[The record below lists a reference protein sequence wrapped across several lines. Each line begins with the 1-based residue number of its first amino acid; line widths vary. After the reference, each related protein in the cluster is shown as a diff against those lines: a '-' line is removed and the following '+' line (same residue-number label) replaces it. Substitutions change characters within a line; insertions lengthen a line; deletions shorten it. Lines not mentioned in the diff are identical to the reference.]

1 MKHKS
6 VSLVVIAKNESRCI
20 ERCLN
25 SVRPLV
31 DQMLVLDTG
40 STDGTVELAQSCGA
54 EVMHF
59 KWCDDF
65 SAARNSA
72 LEHSLTDWNLILDAD
87 EWLEVG
93 GHRLLQDQLQH
104 AYIGLTMIKSI
115 DQSSGVDQFSTD
127 WLPRL
132 LPKGVF
138 YRGKI
143 HEQPFSS
150 LPRRRIELTILH
162 DGYTRVALE
171 SKRGR
176 NRVLLVDELR
186 STPDDPYLLYQLGKD
201 YEVYGEIQAA
211 AEMYLKAQALLVDSS
226 PYVHDL
232 VIRAI
237 SCLSR
242 SSQFDHAIKLMDQ
255 YALEYQDS
263 PDFYF
268 AAGNAFLDK
277 GLSDPLH
284 ALDQWLPRAIEAWRR
299 CLEIGE
305 QPALAGS
312 VIGRG
317 SFLAAFN
324 LHVVFN
330 VLGDSEKSDYFLQA
344 SQKMKSS

>member
-40 STDGTVELAQSCGA
+40 STDGTIELAQSCGA

-65 SAARNSA
+65 SAARNSV
-72 LEHSLTDWNLILDAD
+72 LERSLTDWNLILDAD

-93 GHRLLQDQLQH
+93 GHRLLQEQLQH

-115 DQSSGVDQFSTD
+115 DQSCGADQFSID

-132 LPKGVF
+132 LPKGVY

-150 LPRRRIELTILH
+150 LPRRRIELTFLH
-162 DGYTRVALE
+162 DGYTRGALE

-176 NRVLLVDELR
+176 NRVLLFDEL
-186 STPDDPYLLYQLGKD
+186 SGAPGDPYLLYQLGKD

-211 AEMYLKAQALLVDSS
+211 AEMYLKAQALLLGSS

-232 VIRAI
+232 IIRAI

-242 SSQFDHAIKLMDQ
+242 SSQFDHAIELMDQ
-255 YALEYQDS
+255 YALEYKDS

-268 AAGNAFLDK
+268 AAGNVFLDK
-277 GLSDPLH
+277 GLSDPLQ
-284 ALDQWLPRAIEAWRR
+284 ALDQWLPKAIEAWRR

-330 VLGDSEKSDYFLQA
+330 VLGDKEKSEHFLQA